1 MSTTTFNL
9 PDLGDGIDQAEVIE
23 WKVQPGE
30 SVEEHQVLL
39 EVQTD
44 KAMVE
49 LPSPVTGI
57 LLEHGA
63 AEGGTLNTN
72 DVVATFEIEG
82 AAGET
87 VLQPEPVEASVASP
101 TGQPP
106 AVAAV
111 TQSPGSS
118 QQESEPAQA
127 RRRPLAAPTVRKL
140 ARELDID
147 LADVIGTGP
156 GGRVTR
162 SDIDAHGSRLAPS
175 APATVASASA
185 ESTSDVAEA
194 VVLESIAVTAGAS
207 DTTRIPL
214 RGLRRAISRKM
225 TETLRTVPHVTGLLE
240 VDVTEAKK
248 LLAELRPIAEGE
260 GCRLTWGTLFA
271 AATVQSLRKYPQ
283 LNAYLDVEKDEIVQ
297 HHRIHLG
304 IATATD
310 DGLLVPVVRDADK
323 LSLLE
328 LAAEITRVSGA
339 ARERKATQAE
349 LTGSTFTITNYG
361 AVGGWFGTPMV
372 NLPEIGI
379 VGFGRIED
387 RPAVR
392 DGEIVIRTMTALSH
406 TVDHRLIDGAINAR
420 FGDDLRGRLEEPKRL
435 ILGGRPW

>member
-30 SVEEHQVLL
+30 SVSEHQVLL

-49 LPSPVTGI
+49 LPSPVTGV

-63 AEGGTLNTN
+63 AEGATLQTN
-72 DVVATFEIEG
+72 DVVATFEVEGG
-82 AAGET
+82 AA
-87 VLQPEPVEASVASP
+87 
-101 TGQPP
+101 
-106 AVAAV
+106 
-111 TQSPGSS
+111 
-118 QQESEPAQA
+118 EPAATPAPDATPAPAAAESAPAPAAAALAEQA
-127 RRRPLAAPTVRKL
+127 GAADTASRRRPLAAPTVRKL

-147 LADVIGTGP
+147 LTQVTGTGP
-156 GGRVTR
+156 SGRVLR
-162 SDIDAHGSRLAPS
+162 EDVEGHVAGGASS
-175 APATVASASA
+175 ATGAQQAEPADTADTADTEVAATVKTSPTAADSADS
-185 ESTSDVAEA
+185 
-194 VVLESIAVTAGAS
+194 
-207 DTTRIPL
+207 TRIPL

-248 LLAELRPIAEGE
+248 LLAELRPIAEAE
-260 GCRLTWGTLFA
+260 GVRLTWGTLFA
-271 AATVQSLRKYPQ
+271 AATVQSIRKFPQ
-283 LNAYLDVEKDEIVQ
+283 LNAYLDVENDEIVQ

-304 IATATD
+304 VATATD
-310 DGLLVPVVRDADK
+310 DGLLVPVVRDADR

-328 LAAEITRVSGA
+328 LAAEINRVTGA

-349 LTGSTFTITNYG
+349 LTGSTFTVTNYG

-392 DGEIVIRTMTALSH
+392 DGEIVVRTMTALSH
-406 TVDHRLIDGAINAR
+406 TVDHRLIDGAINAG
-420 FGDDLRGRLEEPKRL
+420 FGDDLRRRLEEPKRL